1 MLTNRDAKYQLN
13 DHSRN
18 QTTTPPRKRLP
29 SALCCS
35 KIRSALI
42 PVERSVLKPFV
53 SILTT
58 SSPFDSLFRVLF
70 IFRSRYLFAIGLRVI
85 FRFRRNSSPNLRHKS
100 QSARLDDITTYSG
113 SLLDHVTGL
122 SPSQAPCS
130 NGLWPSVHQMQHR
143 KPTTRSHQWRPRFSG

>member
-1 MLTNRDAKYQLN
+1 MLTNRVTKYQLN

-18 QTTTPPRKRLP
+18 QTTTPPRKHLSP
-29 SALCCS
+29 ALCCS
-35 KIRSALI
+35 ARSALI
-42 PVERSVLKPFV
+42 RNERSVLKPFV

-113 SLLDHVTGL
+113 SILDHVTGL

-130 NGLWPSVHQMQHR
+130 NGLWSSVHQMQHR
-143 KPTTRSHQWRPRFSG
+143 KPTTRSHQRRPRF